1 MARHLFI
8 GNGAAA
14 AIVDATKL
22 ATDGCIAL
30 QTENNALFSVFVADT
45 SAAETA
51 ATSPSFRVVQGTA
64 GNNIVSP
71 WIVGKNIISVTGTMN
86 VAAVAHTAKITAT
99 GSSTAAGFV
108 NLKFVRKGG
117 THPEFFHLTV
127 AAPLAVNTA
136 DALGILIFNAYNAA
150 SKPDWL
156 ATTCTEADAL
166 VTFSGAKNSATWEG
180 GLVPFAVILEENT
193 VGTTTFPIVNDFASA
208 VSGTGVGYDLLKLEK
223 EHQGINSGFYN
234 RIFFPNAPATAA
246 LGAAAYDIITI
257 VATKD
262 GSTTSSI
269 NGVDNLIQ
277 IDIAVKEMANDT
289 VIDALQ
295 LAINA
300 YTTGLGFAAI
310 DATA

>member
-1 MARHLFI
+1 MARHLLI
-8 GNGAAA
+8 GNGVAPVIANG
-14 AIVDATKL
+14 L
-22 ATDGCIAL
+22 ATDKSIAL
-30 QTENNALFSVFVADT
+30 QTEAGAVMDGNDTFALSNT
-45 SAAETA
+45 
-51 ATSPSFRVVQGTA
+51 FRVVQGTA

-71 WIVGKNIISVTGTMN
+71 WINGKNIISVTAAPY

-156 ATTCTEADAL
+156 ATTCTEASAL

-234 RIFFPNAPATAA
+234 RIFFPNAPATTVDVTVT
-246 LGAAAYDIITI
+246 YDIITI

-277 IDIAVKEMANDT
+277 IDIAMQAMPVDGDT
-289 VIDALQ
+289 AADAVLDVLQ
-295 LAINA
+295 TALNA
-300 YTTGLGFAAI
+300 YTGTVGFAAV
-310 DATA
+310 DAGA